1 VEYTYDAWGKILTI
15 TGSMASTLG
24 VLNPLRYRGYIY
36 DTELGLYY
44 LQSRYYNPAIGR
56 FLNADSYASTGQG
69 ILGNNMFAYCNNSP
83 VVFYDNAGTR
93 AECVGIDFGAPA
105 GFATPGAL
113 SYNTRSSKRI
123 ISTNDEQDVLD
134 ATSAVFYKGKLVIKV
149 PGWSDGFSCGIIFIG
164 NDAWSTDIVKHEYGH
179 TQQLEEL
186 GFSTYLSTV
195 VVPSVICY
203 HLAQAEILSWSN
215 YYNMPWEHKADQLG
229 GVSQSYAPWSGAVS
243 DAYWFGSQ
251 VIARLRF

>member
-1 VEYTYDAWGKILTI
+1 
-15 TGSMASTLG
+15 MASTLG

-113 SYNTRSSKRI
+113 SYNTRSSNKK
-123 ISTNDEQDVLD
+123 TGNTDEQIVLE
-134 ATSAVFYKGKLVIKV
+134 ARFAAYYKGKLVIKV
-149 PGWSDGFSCGIIFIG
+149 PGYSSFSFGVIFMG
-164 NDAWSTDIVKHEYGH
+164 NEGDKDLLNHEYGH
-179 TQQLEEL
+179 TVQLEAL
-186 GFSTYLSTV
+186 GMMKYCTYV
-195 VVPSVICY
+195 VVPSIICFWGTE
-203 HLAQAEILSWSN
+203 LGILSDEN
-215 YYNMPWEHKADQLG
+215 YYSYPWEYQADQYG
-229 GVSQSYAPWSGAVS
+229 GVKRPYKDWAKDNA
-243 DAYWFGSQ
+243 ARYWNQ
-251 VIARLRF
+251 VP